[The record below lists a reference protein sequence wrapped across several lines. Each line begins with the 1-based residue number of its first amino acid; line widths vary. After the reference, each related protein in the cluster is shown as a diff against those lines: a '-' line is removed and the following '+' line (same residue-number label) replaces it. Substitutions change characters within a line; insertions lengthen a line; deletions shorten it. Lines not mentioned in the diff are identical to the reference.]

1 MSDPSEA
8 LAGTFVEPRGM
19 VRSIVASVAG
29 GELAGAIGTTAAAL
43 AASAGTADASPLGKG
58 QIGYLAVFPEEV
70 AMFRAKRGALRPKP
84 TTEVIAS
91 APRTELRGA
100 TIERGR
106 IASVLELSFADGS
119 SWAFDV
125 PKVHL
130 AGAKA
135 IAEAVA

>member
-1 MSDPSEA
+1 MSDPNAA
-8 LAGTFVEPRGM
+8 LAATFVEPRGM

-29 GELAGAIGTTAAAL
+29 SELAGAVGATAATL
-43 AASAGTADASPLGKG
+43 AASAGTDDASPLGRG
-58 QIGYLAVFPEEV
+58 QIGYLGVFPDEI

-91 APRTELRGA
+91 APRSEVRAA
-100 TIERGR
+100 TIEKGR

-135 IAEAVA
+135 IAQALA